1 MYIYNYVSCIYIY
14 VLHYTVY
21 IYIYPVMSSGF
32 PVGVQG
38 FSMVS
43 NGFRCVHYIRVYPI
57 ESLPCQKQSF
67 PGLEAGTVWPTDMA
81 DLRSKMCNRT
91 GITGFLGLLCQNTW
105 FHTSSMAH
113 NYRRCHLKA
122 CFCINNVAIAGP
134 PAATQW
140 TGWPGLCTGYH
151 QQQCASK
158 HVTCWKPWRSNW
170 MRTVMKQVW
179 LRKPSRLLLW
189 IACGL
194 EIGMFE
200 KVRVNEN
207 VCWILCVH
215 VCSITVLSNPLWSA
229 PALLI
234 MSKQKEWCL
243 WWHSRVLFSKHV
255 KERPPQQ
262 TSMGPG
268 KLKIM
273 GFDPPEFC
281 GARRTSSVAAAA
293 PACAWFTHWQLVCC
307 MHLQAL
313 QIFKIYFH
321 TVNLQRSLRR

>member
-1 MYIYNYVSCIYIY
+1 MYHVYIYIY

-134 PAATQW
+134 RQPRNGQGGQGCALDITSNSAHRSMSHVGNHGEATGCVLW
-140 TGWPGLCTGYH
+140 WSKCGWGSLVVCS
-151 QQQCASK
+151 CELL
-158 HVTCWKPWRSNW
+158 VDWRLEC
-170 MRTVMKQVW
+170 
-179 LRKPSRLLLW
+179 LRK
-189 IACGL
+189 
-194 EIGMFE
+194 FE
-200 KVRVNEN
+200 
-207 VCWILCVH
+207 
-215 VCSITVLSNPLWSA
+215 
-229 PALLI
+229 
-234 MSKQKEWCL
+234 
-243 WWHSRVLFSKHV
+243 
-255 KERPPQQ
+255 
-262 TSMGPG
+262 
-268 KLKIM
+268 
-273 GFDPPEFC
+273 
-281 GARRTSSVAAAA
+281 
-293 PACAWFTHWQLVCC
+293 
-307 MHLQAL
+307 
-313 QIFKIYFH
+313 
-321 TVNLQRSLRR
+321 